1 MDLFKRLLQ
10 PSVIFFGESNG
21 RYPIENR
28 FLMNY
33 NVLQIDWFKNNS
45 IVLEGGQG
53 ILLLEG
59 SDDDNP
65 YSASGNDAADIL
77 DDGIISRTGEETIL
91 DVPRIFFSIN
101 ESFYEDG
108 KFKTPNVINSF
119 IISLLQLG
127 DGEDLAVNIA
137 QGNTYQGKTLTPGVD
152 YFINETFAFYIKDT
166 ILEVVD
172 DSLIVDPFVKD
183 IVNKINAITLPD
195 YLNDNAEICLP
206 WRSLNENEE
215 AQGLEYFFDQ
225 NKLFEN
231 TETIDLSSFYQLFA
245 NTILNKT
252 KIDILSTDIKNQM
265 YKTVL
270 EYFANGMS
278 DHTTYILNLIL
289 NAPAKTPI
297 DIVCYT
303 DPSQSSCLDIYKDS
317 MNVILSNMLG
327 DAEFYFDWMYVED
340 EDGNKRPDELF
351 IKELIYLLNVLVS
364 SNYDLSFTKYSK
376 FSCGCGHSIDK
387 TTDNYTTINNYKKI
401 LDKIRQCEL
410 QNNINKIKVI
420 GNSFG
425 TLLPKLQF

>member
-77 DDGIISRTGEETIL
+77 DDGIISRAGDETIL

-101 ESFYEDG
+101 ESFYESG

-119 IISLLQLG
+119 IISLLQIG
-127 DGEDLAVNIA
+127 DGEDLAVNVA

-231 TETIDLSSFYQLFA
+231 TADIDLRSFYQLFA

-278 DHTTYILNLIL
+278 DHTTYTLNLIL
-289 NAPAKTPI
+289 NSPSKTPI
-297 DIVCYT
+297 DIVCYS

-327 DAEFYFDWMYVED
+327 DAEFYYDWMYVED
-340 EDGNKRPDELF
+340 EDGNKRPDALF

-364 SNYDLSFTKYSK
+364 SNYDLSFTKYAK

-387 TTDNYTTINNYKKI
+387 TTDNYTIINNYKKI

-425 TLLPKLQF
+425 SLLPKLQF

>member
-101 ESFYEDG
+101 ESFYESG

-119 IISLLQLG
+119 IISLLQIG
-127 DGEDLAVNIA
+127 DGEDLAVNVA

-231 TETIDLSSFYQLFA
+231 TESIDLRSFYQLFA

-252 KIDILSTDIKNQM
+252 KIW
-265 YKTVL
+265 
-270 EYFANGMS
+270 F
-278 DHTTYILNLIL
+278 TTL
-289 NAPAKTPI
+289 
-297 DIVCYT
+297 
-303 DPSQSSCLDIYKDS
+303 
-317 MNVILSNMLG
+317 
-327 DAEFYFDWMYVED
+327 
-340 EDGNKRPDELF
+340 
-351 IKELIYLLNVLVS
+351 
-364 SNYDLSFTKYSK
+364 
-376 FSCGCGHSIDK
+376 
-387 TTDNYTTINNYKKI
+387 
-401 LDKIRQCEL
+401 
-410 QNNINKIKVI
+410 
-420 GNSFG
+420 
-425 TLLPKLQF
+425 

>member
-77 DDGIISRTGEETIL
+77 DDGIISRTGDETIL

-101 ESFYEDG
+101 ESFYESG

-119 IISLLQLG
+119 IISLLQIG
-127 DGEDLAVNIA
+127 DGEDLAVNVA

-231 TETIDLSSFYQLFA
+231 TADIDLSSFYQLFA

-278 DHTTYILNLIL
+278 DHTTYTLNLIL
-289 NAPAKTPI
+289 NSPAKTPI
-297 DIVCYT
+297 DIVCYS

-327 DAEFYFDWMYVED
+327 DAEFYYDWMYAED

-351 IKELIYLLNVLVS
+351 IKELIYLLNILVS
-364 SNYDLSFTKYSK
+364 SNYDLSFTKYTK
-376 FSCGCGHSIDK
+376 FSCGCGHSINK
-387 TTDNYTTINNYKKI
+387 TTDNYTIINNYKKI

-425 TLLPKLQF
+425 SLLPKLQF

>member
-10 PSVIFFGESNG
+10 PSVIFFGENNG

-119 IISLLQLG
+119 IISLLQIG
-127 DGEDLAVNIA
+127 DGEDLAVNVA

-231 TETIDLSSFYQLFA
+231 TESIDLRSFYQLFA

-278 DHTTYILNLIL
+278 DHTTYTLNLIL
-289 NAPAKTPI
+289 NSPAKTPI
-297 DIVCYT
+297 DIVCYS
-303 DPSQSSCLDIYKDS
+303 DPTQSSCLDIYKDS

-327 DAEFYFDWMYVED
+327 DAEFYYDWMYVED

-387 TTDNYTTINNYKKI
+387 TTDNYTIINNYKKI

-425 TLLPKLQF
+425 SLLPKLQF

>member
-65 YSASGNDAADIL
+65 YSASANDATDLL
-77 DDGIISRTGEETIL
+77 DDGFISRTGDETVL
-91 DVPRIFFSIN
+91 DVPRIFFAIN
-101 ESFYEDG
+101 ETFYENG

-119 IISLLQLG
+119 IISLLQIG

-137 QGNTYQGKTLTPGVD
+137 EGNTYQGKTLVPGVD

-183 IVNKINAITLPD
+183 IVNKLNAITLPD
-195 YLNDNAEICLP
+195 YLNDKAEICLP

-225 NKLFEN
+225 NKFLEN

-245 NTILNKT
+245 NTILNGT

-278 DHTTYILNLIL
+278 DHTTYTLNLIL

-297 DIVCYT
+297 DIVCYS
-303 DPSQSSCLDIYKDS
+303 DVSQTSCLDVYKDS

-327 DAEFYFDWMYVED
+327 DAEFYYDWMYVED

-364 SNYDLSFTKYSK
+364 SNYDLSFTKYAK
-376 FSCGCGHSIDK
+376 FACGCGHSIDK
-387 TTDNYTTINNYKKI
+387 TTDNYAVISNYKKI
-401 LDKIRQCEL
+401 LDKVRQCEL